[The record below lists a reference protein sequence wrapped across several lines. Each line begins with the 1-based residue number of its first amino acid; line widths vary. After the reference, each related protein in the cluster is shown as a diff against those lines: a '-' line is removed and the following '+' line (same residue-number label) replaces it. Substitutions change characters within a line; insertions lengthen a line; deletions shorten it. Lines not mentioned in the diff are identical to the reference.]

1 MSTRP
6 PNHQGNITN
15 SSSVNMTT
23 TTTTKTKAAAAKA
36 GTNAAP
42 KQKTQMHRRS
52 RTGLFPS
59 FTAVILSLT
68 HSPLFDNTG
77 PGKLT

>member
-6 PNHQGNITN
+6 PNHHGDITN
-15 SSSVNMTT
+15 TSSGNMTT
-23 TTTTKTKAAAAKA
+23 TTTTKTKATAKA

-52 RTGLFPS
+52 RTGLFAS
-59 FTAVILSLT
+59 FTTAILSLT
-68 HSPLFDNTG
+68 HFSSTTLDRER
-77 PGKLT
+77 

>member
-6 PNHQGNITN
+6 PNHHGDITKT
-15 SSSVNMTT
+15 SSVNMTT
-23 TTTTKTKAAAAKA
+23 TTTTKTKAAAKA

-52 RTGLFPS
+52 RTGWFP
-59 FTAVILSLT
+59 FLLPLSYHL
-68 HSPLFDNTG
+68 HAYLFDNAG

>member
-6 PNHQGNITN
+6 PNHHGDITKT
-15 SSSVNMTT
+15 SSVNMTT
-23 TTTTKTKAAAAKA
+23 MTTTKTKAAAKA

-52 RTGLFPS
+52 RTGLFP
-59 FTAVILSLT
+59 FFYDHYHLHTSLRQRWA
-68 HSPLFDNTG
+68 
-77 PGKLT
+77 GKADLTT